1 MQYQE
6 MTFCKKDVMSVC
18 VAPNKAQQERCQFYE
33 GSSYSERCMYFV
45 LEEFCD
51 CLKAQLSTEFKAYA

>member
-1 MQYQE
+1 MRYQE

-18 VAPNKAQQERCQFYE
+18 MAPNKAQQKQCRFYE
-33 GSSYSERCMYFV
+33 GSSYSEKCMYFV

-51 CLKAQLSTEFKAYA
+51 CLKAQISSELQAFS